1 MSQVDVYSHE
11 GLEGLEGL
19 KGLRWST
26 YCRGTV
32 EKAAEVSPLGYERNE
47 ENMDVT
53 EAIRTKR
60 AIRRF
65 KDEPLPE
72 DAVEAILNAAR
83 RSPTAG
89 NAQYLIYTAVR
100 DKELQAQLADIRQGA
115 AHLGNAPIVVA
126 IVAQTGKWSDSI
138 IHFDSGQAAAYMML
152 QAWSLGIGSNVTWF
166 GGESTAG
173 EVLNLPAGTR
183 CEWAISF
190 GYPEDETAISA
201 PMKPGERK
209 PLEEVVR
216 WGRWE

>member
-1 MSQVDVYSHE
+1 M
-11 GLEGLEGL
+11 
-19 KGLRWST
+19 
-26 YCRGTV
+26 
-32 EKAAEVSPLGYERNE
+32 EVS
-47 ENMDVT
+47 

-83 RSPTAG
+83 RSPTAA
-89 NAQYLIYTAVR
+89 NAQYLIYTAIK

-115 AHLGNAPIVVA
+115 GHVRNAPFVVA
-126 IVAQTGKWSDSI
+126 IVAQTEKWSNSTI
-138 IHFDSGQAAAYMML
+138 NFDIGQAAAYMML

-166 GGESTAG
+166 GGASAAG
-173 EVLNLPAGTR
+173 AVLNLPAETS

-190 GYPEDETAISA
+190 GYPEDEAATSA
-201 PMKPGERK
+201 PMKPEGRK
-209 PLEEVVR
+209 SLEEVVR